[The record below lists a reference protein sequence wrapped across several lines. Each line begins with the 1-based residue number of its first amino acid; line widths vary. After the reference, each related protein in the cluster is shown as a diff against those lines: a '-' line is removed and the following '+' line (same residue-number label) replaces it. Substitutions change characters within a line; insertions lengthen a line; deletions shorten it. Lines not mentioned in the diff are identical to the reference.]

1 MLPTLIHGKE
11 IAPNIAQYLSHLSDA
26 GFSGDIEMSYA
37 SRLAVATDNSVYQA
51 LPKAVIFPK
60 KTSDIALMM
69 ELAQATAFK
78 SIRFAPRGGG
88 TGTNGQAL
96 THDLVV
102 DLSRHLRGILEIN
115 TEQAWVRVEAGVV
128 KDALNEVLKP
138 LGFFFS
144 PDLSTSN
151 RATIGGMINT
161 DASGQGS
168 LRYGKT
174 SDHVLGLTAVLY
186 DGRVIETKPMSLEE
200 IFQNQAILAQ
210 DISAQDVLSDQG
222 ALSTPKAL
230 SEEQTK
236 NATLLQTLADICQSN
251 RIEID
256 ATFPALN
263 RFLTGYDLK
272 NAYQPA
278 ANTFDLTRLL
288 CGSEGTLAFI
298 TEAKLN
304 ITPLPLRR
312 VLVNV
317 MYDSF
322 DSALRHAPLLV
333 KANALSV
340 ETIDS
345 RVLNLAK
352 QDVIWHQVKELVAD
366 VPDEKMQGINLIE
379 FASNNTD
386 EIENDIAHLVKAL
399 DKNMLEKSAGV
410 IGYQICEKLD
420 SIERIYAMRKKA
432 VGLLGA
438 VKGAAK
444 PVAFAEDTCVPPENL
459 ADFIAEFRT
468 LLDKHQLN
476 YGMFGHVDAGVLHV
490 RPALDLCDP
499 KQELLMK
506 SLSDEVAK
514 LVAKYGGLMW
524 GEHGKGYRSEYGP
537 NFFGAHLFGELRKVK
552 AAFDPDNRINPGK
565 ICTPF
570 GSHETLVTV
579 DDTKRGF
586 YDRQIDIKVRE
597 SYWQAMECNGN
608 GLCFNYDKD
617 ALMCPS
623 MKVSYDRRHS
633 PKGRAGILREWLRL
647 LAELGVDPIALEK
660 QLMENPSSLPLL
672 IEKFKNSWNKKK
684 VDDFSHEVMEV
695 MNGCLACKACATQCP
710 LKVDVP
716 SFRSRFIQL
725 YHSRYLR
732 PAKDHLVAHIE
743 TLLPL
748 MAIMPRLVNG
758 ITQPKWSKLITQKT
772 IGYVDTPL
780 LTVPT
785 LAKRLKKHSA
795 FKFDLNALKVLAKSQ
810 IQNYVLIVQDPF
822 TSYYDAS
829 VVEDFVYLL
838 EKLGKKPIILPFK
851 PNGKAQYIKGFLK
864 EFVKTAKDKAD
875 FLNQLQSL
883 NIPMVGV
890 DPAMVLCYRDE
901 YEQMLKEGRG
911 DFHVQT
917 AHEYLLTLLANLP
930 KKEQVTKEKWYLF
943 AHCTEKTKLPNAEK
957 EWGTI
962 FTHFGQTLVSIPVG
976 CCGMAGTFG
985 HEADKYAQSKAIYEL
1000 SWSEKLNALPKAK
1013 CMATGYS
1020 CRSQVKRF
1028 EREALAHPVQVLLK
1042 VIEKE

>member
-1 MLPTLIHGKE
+1 MLPTLTHGKE
-11 IAPNIAQYLSHLSDA
+11 IEPSIAQYLAHLSDA
-26 GFSGDIEMSYA
+26 GFSGDIETSYA

-51 LPKAVIFPK
+51 LPKAVLFPK
-60 KTSDIALMM
+60 KTSDISLMM
-69 ELAQATAFK
+69 ELAQATDFK

-186 DGRVIETKPMSLEE
+186 DGRVIDTKPLSLDA
-200 IFQNQAILAQ
+200 IFQKQI
-210 DISAQDVLSDQG
+210 
-222 ALSTPKAL
+222 
-230 SEEQTK
+230 K
-236 NATLLQTLADICQSN
+236 NASLLQTLAHICQSN
-251 RIEID
+251 RAEID

-272 NAYQPA
+272 NAYQPTTD
-278 ANTFDLTRLL
+278 TFDLTRLL

-304 ITPLPLRR
+304 ITPLPKQRILI
-312 VLVNV
+312 NV

-352 QDVIWHQVKELVAD
+352 QDLIWHQVKELIAD

-379 FASNNTD
+379 FASNDAN
-386 EIENDIAHLVKAL
+386 EIEQDIINLTNAL
-399 DKNMLEKSAGV
+399 DKSLLEKSAGV
-410 IGYQICEKLD
+410 IGYQLCKELD

-444 PVAFAEDTCVPPENL
+444 PVAFAEDTCVPPEHL
-459 ADFIAEFRT
+459 ADFIAEFRA
-468 LLDKHQLN
+468 LLDKHKLN

-506 SLSDEVAK
+506 KLSDEVVK

-537 NFFGAHLFGELRKVK
+537 QFFGAHLFNELRKVK

-570 GSHETLVTV
+570 GSNEALVAV
-579 DDTKRGF
+579 DGTKRGF
-586 YDRQIDIKVRE
+586 YDRQIDIKVRK

-660 QLMENPSSLPLL
+660 QLMDNPPSLREI
-672 IEKFKNSWNKKK
+672 IEKCKNSWNKNK
-684 VDDFSHEVMEV
+684 VADFSHEVMEV

-710 LKVDVP
+710 LKVDIP

-725 YHSRYLR
+725 YYSRYLR

-748 MAIMPRLVNG
+748 MATMPRLVNG
-758 ITQPKWSKLITQKT
+758 VTQPKWSQIITKKT
-772 IGYVDTPL
+772 IGYLDTPL

-785 LAKRLKKHSA
+785 LAQALKNHSA
-795 FKFDLNALKVLAKSQ
+795 LKFDFNGLTALDKSQ
-810 IQNYVLIVQDPF
+810 MQQQVLIVQDPF
-822 TSYYDAS
+822 TSYYDAR

-864 EFVKTAKDKAD
+864 EFVKTAKNKAD
-875 FLNQLQSL
+875 FLNQLQAL

-901 YEQMLKEGRG
+901 YRQMLKKARG

-917 AHEYLLTLLANLP
+917 AHEYLLTLLASFP
-930 KKEQVTKEKWYLF
+930 QKAQQAEGEWYLF

-962 FTHFGQTLVSIPVG
+962 FNHFGQTLVSIPVG

-985 HEADKYAQSKAIYEL
+985 HESDKYAQSKAIFEL
-1000 SWSEKLNALPKAK
+1000 SWAKKLNALPKAK

-1028 EREALAHPVQVLLK
+1028 EREALLHPVQALLK
-1042 VIEKE
+1042 VLNKE